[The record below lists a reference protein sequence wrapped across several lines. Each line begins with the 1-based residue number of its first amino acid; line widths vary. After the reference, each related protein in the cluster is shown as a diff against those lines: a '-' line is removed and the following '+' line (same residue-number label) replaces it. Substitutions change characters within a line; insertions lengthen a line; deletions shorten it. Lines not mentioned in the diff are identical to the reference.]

1 MEAEALRAMEE
12 AGGVQTG
19 HAIAAMN
26 TEIAMAKAK
35 QDGLI
40 SAVKMVMDL
49 SEGPEDKEPSE
60 GQ

>member
-35 QDGLI
+35 QDGLMGAI
-40 SAVKMVMDL
+40 DAVMKL
-49 SEGPEDKEPSE
+49 AGPEDKEEPTE
-60 GQ
+60 E